1 MVAMIS
7 GIIESNRVNLPQICL
22 KEKSK
27 SDLESRI
34 QQKER
39 WLDNVEVNTET
50 FYLPFVQA
58 FNFHY
63 GCKCFR

>member
-27 SDLESRI
+27 VDLESRI
-34 QQKER
+34 HRTAEAAKR
-39 WLDNVEVNTET
+39 
-50 FYLPFVQA
+50 A
-58 FNFHY
+58 MA
-63 GCKCFR
+63 R